1 MMVIM
6 PKILSTIVSWRMLI
20 VFSMGFSSG
29 LPLLLIGSTLKA
41 WFTESG
47 MDLTTIGF
55 FSLVGLPYTLK
66 FAWSPLLDRF
76 VPPFLGRR
84 RGWLLIN
91 QAGLIAA
98 LLGLSLTNPSQQ
110 TAAVAALAFL
120 IALFSAT
127 QDIAIDA
134 YRREILETEELGLG
148 SSLAVNGYRIA
159 MLFAGA
165 FALYLADHVPWNLVY
180 TIMAAGM
187 GIGVLTTLLAP
198 EPKVDQAPPRNMKE
212 AFIEPFV
219 EYFSRP
225 GAWTILAFIVL
236 YKVGDSMA
244 SEMTM
249 PFYLQMG
256 FTKTQI
262 GAVAKFFGFWAT
274 IIGSLTG
281 GLLILKLNIH
291 RSLWI
296 FGFLQALSTLGFA
309 LLTHTGPNVSWLAAV
324 IAFENLCGGMGTSAY
339 AAFMGSLTNRR
350 FTATQYALLSSLM
363 GIPRVIAAA
372 PTGWMAENMGW
383 EAFFVLCTLAA
394 IPGLLLLFKIAP
406 LKSLPPHPI
415 QSDAESPTAVGS

>member
-6 PKILSTIVSWRMLI
+6 PRMLKSIVNWRMLI

-76 VPPFLGRR
+76 TPPFLGRR
-84 RGWLLIN
+84 RGWLLMS
-91 QAGLIAA
+91 QVGLIAA
-98 LLGLSLTNPSQQ
+98 LSSFSLTNPSQQ
-110 TAAVAALAFL
+110 TVAVAALAFL
-120 IALFSAT
+120 IALLSAT

-159 MLFAGA
+159 TLIAGA
-165 FALYLADHVPWNLVY
+165 FALYLADHMPWSLVY

-198 EPKVDQAPPRNMKE
+198 EPQVDQAPPRTMRE
-212 AFIEPFV
+212 AFVDPFI
-219 EYFSRP
+219 EYFSRS
-225 GAWTILAFIVL
+225 GAWIILAFIVL

-262 GAVAKFFGFWAT
+262 GAVAKLFGFWAT
-274 IIGSLTG
+274 IIGSLAG

-291 RSLWI
+291 RSLWV
-296 FGFLQALSTLGFA
+296 FGFLQAFSTLGFA
-309 LLTHTGPNVSWLAAV
+309 LLARIGPNLDWLAAV
-324 IAFENLCGGMGTSAY
+324 VTFENLCGGMGTSAY
-339 AAFMGSLTNRR
+339 VAFMGSLTNKR

-363 GIPRVIAAA
+363 GVPRVIAGV
-372 PTGWMAENMGW
+372 PTGWMAKNMGW
-383 EAFFVLCTLAA
+383 ETFFVVCTLAA
-394 IPGLLLLFKIAP
+394 IPGMLLLFKVAP
-406 LKSLPPHPI
+406 LSAPPRVQP
-415 QSDAESPTAVGS
+415 DVEPPAAVGS